1 MPAPNSAASPVPTHP
16 RSRTRGRSSSSKR
29 YRPEAGHFHE
39 ASQRRQVPSPIRFH
53 HQAIQRSRKGEKTMN
68 DNMSPVLSF
77 VGRSSVGSAS
87 ARPGASTG
95 DNSSWYEAMS
105 KAWGQTLD
113 AQASR
118 ITNLSD
124 VIGSGGDQPS
134 NMVKLTAESLKMQF
148 LSNNAEI
155 GRAHV

>member
-1 MPAPNSAASPVPTHP
+1 
-16 RSRTRGRSSSSKR
+16 
-29 YRPEAGHFHE
+29 
-39 ASQRRQVPSPIRFH
+39 
-53 HQAIQRSRKGEKTMN
+53 MN

-87 ARPGASTG
+87 VRPGASTG
-95 DNSSWYEAMS
+95 DSSSWYEAMS

-113 AQASR
+113 AQASQ

-148 LSNNAEI
+148 LSNNAATSQNSVGQALETL
-155 GRAHV
+155 GKRQ